1 MVGRLFSAGMF
12 SVAMLLLGRVDLCH
26 INWLAA
32 FLPSILSLE
41 DLSFPWSPVRLLLC
55 FWPVTWD
62 SWDAAEKGEIFQG
75 FLCRVICC
83 NLACHAF
90 SNDFPGKRI
99 GNPSYSL
106 IGVDIL
112 RSCLMYQR
120 SCDMGLGVPFNI
132 ASYSLLTCMMAQV
145 GSVFFFFF
153 FRNLGKQRTKGWRN
167 CSWEISG

>member
-1 MVGRLFSAGMF
+1 MVGRLFSGGMF
-12 SVAMLLLGRVDLCH
+12 SVAILLLGRVDLCH

-62 SWDAAEKGEIFQG
+62 SWDAAKQVPKGLLQG
-75 FLCRVICC
+75 
-83 NLACHAF
+83 AF
-90 SNDFPGKRI
+90 VTWFSMHFPMIFPGKRI
-99 GNPSYSL
+99 GHPSYSL

-153 FRNLGKQRTKGWRN
+153 GNLGKQRTKGWRN